1 MSTEAACIAIILAL
15 DEEDE
20 SKSKKRKLWMKEL
33 FKKRSKFTHENLL
46 KDLLL
51 SAPADYENY
60 LRMDRETF
68 MDLLEMTTPLIQKM
82 DTKLRDSISACER
95 LSSTLRFLT
104 TGQTFQELM
113 FTTGISPQSLGRIIM
128 EICSAICS
136 VLKDYIKVGYIR
148 CR

>member
-1 MSTEAACIAIILAL
+1 MSTEAVCIAIILAL

-46 KDLLL
+46 KELLL

-60 LRMDRETF
+60 LRMDREIF

-82 DTKLRDSISACER
+82 DTKLRDSISASER
-95 LSSTLRFLT
+95 LSSTLRFLA
-104 TGQTFQELM
+104 TGQTFEELK
-113 FTTGISPQSLGRIIM
+113 FTTAISPQSLNGIIM
-128 EICSAICS
+128 ETCSAICT
-136 VLKDYIKVGYIR
+136 VLKEYIKVG
-148 CR
+148 